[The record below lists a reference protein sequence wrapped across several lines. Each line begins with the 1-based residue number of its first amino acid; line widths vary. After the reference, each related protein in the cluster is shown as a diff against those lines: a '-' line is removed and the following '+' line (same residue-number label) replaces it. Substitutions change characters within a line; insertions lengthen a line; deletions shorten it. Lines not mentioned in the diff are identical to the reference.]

1 MKKYHVYTWIDIK
14 EKLLEKSDYNRT
26 IHSMADAMGKMRLM
40 IPVEYEYHK
49 KKKKYQRQC
58 GIHMDDKDEVAK
70 AIPDNFLNKNGES
83 FFISGDYITNLMMQC
98 IREQDDRI
106 TYLEQELLKMK
117 KWEIR
122 KNYMI
127 NSNYIIVNK

>member
-1 MKKYHVYTWIDIK
+1 
-14 EKLLEKSDYNRT
+14 
-26 IHSMADAMGKMRLM
+26 
-40 IPVEYEYHK
+40 
-49 KKKKYQRQC
+49 
-58 GIHMDDKDEVAK
+58 MDDKEEVAK

-98 IREQDDRI
+98 IREQDERI

-117 KWEIR
+117 KWKNEKMKKW

-127 NSNYIIVNK
+127 NSNYIII

>member
-1 MKKYHVYTWIDIK
+1 MDIK
-14 EKLLEKSDYNRT
+14 EKLLEKSDDNRT

-106 TYLEQELLKMK
+106 TYLEQELLKIK
-117 KWEIR
+117 K
-122 KNYMI
+122 
-127 NSNYIIVNK
+127 